1 MNKPFVFALLLLGA
15 AISPSVQAQIS
26 QSQKELLNDAEIRR
40 GVRFSSGMQWTV
52 KAGSKAATE
61 NANATMIVRTQAGK
75 AAAEIVEPATSAGK
89 KYLLTDG
96 QMYFY
101 RPGTK
106 RAVLVPRR
114 TQINGNAAIGD
125 IASISFL
132 QEYSPASARKAT
144 LNGES
149 CTQFELVA
157 RPDTTASYDKVL
169 LWVSNTDR
177 VSRKAEFYTKT
188 GKLIRTATFK
198 HDSKITIK
206 GQELPFLSRLEVLE
220 LLGEPKT
227 TVLDFNDFKTKNFP
241 PQTFEVDQLPV
252 AS

>member
-1 MNKPFVFALLLLGA
+1 MNKPFVFALLLVGA
-15 AISPSVQAQIS
+15 AISPSVQAQIN

-52 KAGSKAATE
+52 KASSKAE
-61 NANATMIVRTQAGK
+61 NTTATMIVRTQAGK
-75 AAAEIVEPATSAGK
+75 AAAEIVEPAASAGK

-114 TQINGNAAIGD
+114 TIIGNGNAAIGD

-188 GKLIRTATFK
+188 GKLIRTATFE
-198 HDSKITIK
+198 HESKIMIK
-206 GQELPFLSRLEVLE
+206 GQEIPFLSRLEVLE
-220 LLGEPKT
+220 LLGGPKT

-241 PQTFEVDQLPV
+241 PQTFEVDHLPA

>member
-1 MNKPFVFALLLLGA
+1 MTKLSALTLLVLGVVLSA
-15 AISPSVQAQIS
+15 PLSAEITSS
-26 QSQKELLNDAEIRR
+26 QQSLLDDAEIRR

-52 KAGSKAATE
+52 NAGSQSPKE
-61 NANATMIVRTQAGK
+61 DANATLIVRTQGGK
-75 AAAEIVEPATSAGK
+75 AAAEVVEPTTSAGK
-89 KYLLTDG
+89 KYLLTGG

-114 TQINGNAAIGD
+114 QQVAGDAAIGD

-132 QEYSPASARKAT
+132 QEYSPSAAHKAT

-149 CTQFELVA
+149 CTQFELNA
-157 RPDTTASYDKVL
+157 RPGTTASYDKVL

-198 HDSKITIK
+198 HDSKITIGGK
-206 GQELPFLSRLEVLE
+206 ELPFLSKLEVVE
-220 LLGEPKT
+220 MLGTPKT
-227 TVLDFNDFKTKNFP
+227 TILSFRDFKTKNFSP
-241 PQTFEVDQLPV
+241 EVFDVDHLPA